1 MIDFIRL
8 PDSTAAYGG
17 ILMDTRPWPHADAD
31 ADADGDA
38 ADSASPCWKTTEV
51 TS

>member
-17 ILMDTRPWPHADAD
+17 ILMDTRPWPHADA
-31 ADADGDA
+31 
-38 ADSASPCWKTTEV
+38 ADSASLSWKTTEV

>member
-17 ILMDTRPWPHADAD
+17 ILMDTRPWPHV
-31 ADADGDA
+31 GA

>member
-17 ILMDTRPWPHADAD
+17 ILMDTRPWPHAD
-31 ADADGDA
+31 GV
-38 ADSASPCWKTTEV
+38 DSASPCWKTTEV